1 MNKQRSILSAAMLA
15 MALSASASADTVVQ
29 WGFESPLTPA
39 DATNFAVYPNAIA
52 PSIGSGNASGVH
64 ANAAT
69 DWTTPVGNGS
79 ANSFSS
85 NTWTVGDYYQFQ
97 TSTTGF
103 ADVMLSWD
111 QTSSSTGPRD
121 FKLAYSTDGTG
132 YTDFGSYSVLVNG
145 TPNTAWTSAT
155 YNSAFNFAFD
165 LSAITALDN
174 QANVFFRLTDTSTV
188 SANAGTV
195 ATAGTDRV
203 DNFTVSASV
212 AAPIPEADTY
222 ALLLAGLGLVGFLAR
237 RRRVG

>member
-1 MNKQRSILSAAMLA
+1 MNKQLSILSAAILA
-15 MALSASASADTVVQ
+15 LSVSASASADTVAQ
-29 WGFESPLTPA
+29 WDFESTLTPV

-85 NTWTVGDYYQFQ
+85 NTWAVGDYYQFQ
-97 TSTTGF
+97 TSTTGY

-121 FKLAYSTDGTG
+121 FKLSYSTNGTAF
-132 YTDFGSYSVLVNG
+132 TDFGSYSVLVNG
-145 TPNTAWTSAT
+145 TPNTAWTSGINNAP
-155 YNSAFNFAFD
+155 FNYAYD
-165 LSAITALDN
+165 LSAVTALDN
-174 QANVFFRLTDTSTV
+174 QASVYFRLTDASTV

-195 ATAGTDRV
+195 AAAGTDRV
-203 DNFTVSASV
+203 DNFTVIATPV
-212 AAPIPEADTY
+212 PEADTY
-222 ALLLAGLGLVGFLAR
+222 ALLLAGLGLVGVLAR
-237 RRRVG
+237 RRKV